1 MCVDYTSLNNACLKD
16 PFPLPCI
23 DQVVDLTAGC
33 ELLILLDAY
42 LGFHQIP
49 LTEVDQPATTF
60 ITPFSCF
67 CYIKMSYELK
77 NSDERKTPGGGGYI
91 SAMRAFLLQRANR
104 A

>member
-1 MCVDYTSLNNACLKD
+1 MCFDYTSLNNTCLKD

-77 NSDERKTPGGGGYI
+77 NMGGGGYI
-91 SAMRAFLLQRANR
+91 SAMHAFLLQRANR